1 MKQPALW
8 ATHLGTQ
15 TTESNGS
22 AAPSPNLQRMLA
34 SVVVSHWADVMPDLE
49 KGMVDVEYRLARDR
63 SIEYLRLWASSRW
76 GFSDLICQYSR
87 FWHWSNT
94 MEVSFGSG
102 YQSKP
107 LAEALDYVVR
117 NASNF
122 SDTSETANG
131 LVQVYPSTEAQKESA
146 DEFIAAT
153 RRQFIH

>member
-15 TTESNGS
+15 TTQSNLS

-34 SVVVSHWADVMPDLE
+34 SVVVLHWTDVMPDVE
-49 KGMVDVEYRLARDR
+49 KGMVDVEYRRAPDR

-76 GFSDLICQYSR
+76 GFSDLICQYSMA
-87 FWHWSNT
+87 WHWSST
-94 MEVSFGSG
+94 KEVSFGSG

-122 SDTSETANG
+122 SDTSGIANG
-131 LVQVYPSTEAQKESA
+131 LVQVYPSTEEQRQSA
-146 DEFIAAT
+146 GQFIAAT
-153 RRQFIH
+153 RRRVLN